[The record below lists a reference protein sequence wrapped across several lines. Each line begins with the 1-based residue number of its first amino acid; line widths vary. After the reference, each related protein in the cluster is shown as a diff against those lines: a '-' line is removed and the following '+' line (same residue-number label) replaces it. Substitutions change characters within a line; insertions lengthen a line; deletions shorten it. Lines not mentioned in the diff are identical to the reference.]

1 MLDHERHKKNLMM
14 DLDERHI
21 EKDPI
26 DLEQCLDEVCNE
38 IFPRDLD
45 VRRDLEVGGLS
56 DFGVDGDIV
65 DTYRIGV
72 HRLGNSVAQSDNA
85 PAALKV
91 KDEMVPLIAKD
102 AEEKYDKIHGQ
113 GAWKALPQGKI
124 RGPYSGVQG

>member
-1 MLDHERHKKNLMM
+1 MGLN
-14 DLDERHI
+14 
-21 EKDPI
+21 
-26 DLEQCLDEVCNE
+26 
-38 IFPRDLD
+38 

-56 DFGVDGDIV
+56 DFGVDGVDGDIV
-65 DTYRIGV
+65 DTDRIGV

-91 KDEMVPLIAKD
+91 KDEMAPLIAKD

-113 GAWKALPQGKI
+113 GAWKVCSTLFVHVLFQFVLVCPYWLACFLQALPQGKI

>member
-1 MLDHERHKKNLMM
+1 MGLN
-14 DLDERHI
+14 
-21 EKDPI
+21 
-26 DLEQCLDEVCNE
+26 
-38 IFPRDLD
+38 

-56 DFGVDGDIV
+56 DFGVDGVDGDIV
-65 DTYRIGV
+65 DTDRIGV